1 MYADRI
7 TNSMK
12 IAIEETNRRRKLQQ
26 LHNRQNGITPK
37 GISKTIKD
45 INERIKSISWGEK
58 SQEENASNHE
68 LPKEELTNL
77 IKELEIQMK
86 KSSQQLEYEKAAII
100 RDQIIDLKKV
110 LSD

>member
-12 IAIEETNRRRKLQQ
+12 TAIDETNRRRLLQES
-26 LHNRQNGITPK
+26 HNKQHGITPK
-37 GISKTIKD
+37 SINKTIKD
-45 INERIKSISWGEK
+45 INERIRSISWVEQSK
-58 SQEENASNHE
+58 TETISNKE
-68 LPKEELTNL
+68 LPKEEITNL

-86 KSSQQLEYEKAAII
+86 KSSEQLEYEKAAII
-100 RDQIIDLKKV
+100 RDQIIDLRKV